1 MSCFY
6 AINTKTISK
15 RSFGLRGEAVVA
27 KKEKATSG
35 VVTKVTPGYIV
46 IQIILILFACIQI
59 FPLLWLL
66 TFSLKSNP
74 ELFGDNI
81 LGLPREWLW
90 SNYQQVFTGS
100 KIGTY
105 FLNSVFVTTLTVI
118 IASFLSAT
126 ASYAITRM
134 RWRFSKLVYT
144 LFLLGLMIP
153 VHSAL
158 LPLFITLKPVLNTH
172 IALIIPY
179 VGFAMPLSIL
189 ILSGFMG
196 GIPREMEEAAFID
209 GASIYK
215 VFFVIILPLI
225 KPALATISILTYLS
239 SWNELMF
246 AITFINKEALKTL
259 PYGIMSMVGRYT
271 THWGPIGA
279 GLVIATIPTIIL
291 YVFMSEQ
298 IQQSLSAGAVKG

>member
-1 MSCFY
+1 M
-6 AINTKTISK
+6 
-15 RSFGLRGEAVVA
+15 A
-27 KKEKATSG
+27 KKEKTTSG
-35 VVTKVTPGYIV
+35 VVTKVTPSYIIV
-46 IQIILILFACIQI
+46 QSILIIFACIQL

-66 TFSLKSNP
+66 TFSFKSNP

-81 LGLPREWLW
+81 IGLPREWLW
-90 SNYQQVFTGS
+90 SNYQQVFTGTR
-100 KIGTY
+100 IGTY

-118 IASFLSAT
+118 IAGFFSAT

-134 RWRFSKLVYT
+134 RWRFSKTVYT
-144 LFLLGLMIP
+144 VFLLGLMIP

-158 LPLFITLKPVLNTH
+158 LPLFITLKPVLNSH

-179 VGFAMPLSIL
+179 IGFAMPLSIL

-215 VFFVIILPLI
+215 VFSVIILPLI

-246 AITFINKEALKTL
+246 GITFINKEALKTL

-271 THWGPIGA
+271 TNWGPIGA